1 MNLKDEAIN
10 GVKWTTVSSVIVA
23 VLQLVQL
30 ALLARFLDPS
40 AFGLMAIVMVVIGFS
55 QVFLDM
61 GISNAI
67 IHHQKITK
75 DQLSTLY
82 WVNILAGFILFVI
95 ISIVAPYIADFYKEV
110 ELSKLIRLVGFSFLI
125 QPFGQQFMVLWQ
137 KEMRFSEI
145 AKIDVVNKSIAL
157 IVSVYFAYYGYGV
170 YALVY
175 GTLAGMVSQT
185 IQFMYKGLQEYKPDF
200 VFKIRDIK
208 EFLSFGAFQMGEK
221 TINYFNR
228 ELDTLLIGKLLGSE
242 ALGIYTISKQLI
254 MRPAQI
260 INPIITKVAFPL
272 MAKVQKDTLRL
283 KNIYLKIVRYISSV
297 NFSIYML
304 IFIFANDIVLILFGE
319 AWLGAVDIVQV
330 LSIFGA
336 LRSTGNPVGSLV
348 LAKGKANWGLYWNLG
363 LLFYLPLVVYFASYW
378 GLVGISYGLVFVML
392 SLVIP
397 HWYFLVRP
405 LCEAKFIEYHK
416 QILIPLIITIIS
428 GIVIFSIN
436 LVFDLWYLKVLLT
449 SVIGGGSF
457 LILNYYF
464 NKEFVKELLSL
475 LNIKRLK

>member
-1 MNLKDEAIN
+1 LNLKDEAIS

-30 ALLARFLDPS
+30 AILARFLEPS

-55 QVFLDM
+55 QAFLDM

-67 IHHQKITK
+67 IYHQKITK

-95 ISIVAPYIADFYKEV
+95 ISIVAPYIADFYEEV
-110 ELSKLIRLVGFSFLI
+110 ELSKLVRLVGLTFLI
-125 QPFGQQFMVLWQ
+125 QPFGQQFMILWQ

-145 AKIDVVNKSIAL
+145 AKIDIVNKSIAL
-157 IVSVYFAYYGYGV
+157 VVAVYFAYYGYGV

-200 VFKIRDIK
+200 VFKIREIK

-254 MRPAQI
+254 MKPAEI

-272 MAKVQKDTLRL
+272 MAKIQDDTLRL
-283 KNIYLKIVRYISSV
+283 KNIYLKIIRYISSV
-297 NFSIYML
+297 NFPIYML

-319 AWLGAVDIVQV
+319 AWLEAVDIVQV

-336 LRSTGNPVGSLV
+336 LRSIGNPVGALL
-348 LAKGKANWGLYWNLG
+348 LAKGKVNWGFYWNLG
-363 LLFYLPLVVYFASYW
+363 LFIYIPLGIYISSYW
-378 GLVGISYGLVFVML
+378 GLVGISFGLVLMML
-392 SLVIP
+392 SLLTP
-397 HWYFLVRP
+397 NWYFLVRT
-405 LCEAKFIEYHK
+405 LCKATFMEYHK
-416 QILIPLIITIIS
+416 QIFIPLIITIIS
-428 GIVIFSIN
+428 GIVIYSIN
-436 LVFDLWYLKVLLT
+436 LVIDLWYLKVLLV
-449 SVIGGGSF
+449 SGIGGSVF
-457 LILNYYF
+457 VCLNYYF
-464 NKEFVKELLSL
+464 NRGFIEEIASFLK
-475 LNIKRLK
+475 IKFFK